1 MPKQN
6 KQHHRYGTSEG
17 KKKKRE
23 IQCLNVNQINSSEE
37 RYNTATRKKGMKSAR
52 RRESKKKTKQ
62 DNFLR
67 GSTLTQENNSK
78 DKRDRRC

>member
-1 MPKQN
+1 MVQV
-6 KQHHRYGTSEG
+6 RE
-17 KKKKRE
+17 KKKKERE

-52 RRESKKKTKQ
+52 RRESKKKKKNQ

-67 GSTLTQENNSK
+67 GGTLTQENNSK

>member
-17 KKKKRE
+17 KKKKERE

-52 RRESKKKTKQ
+52 RRESKKKQ
-62 DNFLR
+62 NR
-67 GSTLTQENNSK
+67 IIS
-78 DKRDRRC
+78 

>member
-6 KQHHRYGTSEG
+6 KQHHRYGTSEE
-17 KKKKRE
+17 KKKRGE

-52 RRESKKKTKQ
+52 RRESKKKTT
-62 DNFLR
+62 
-67 GSTLTQENNSK
+67 G
-78 DKRDRRC
+78 

>member
-6 KQHHRYGTSEG
+6 KQHHRYGTSEEKT
-17 KKKKRE
+17 KKKKREE

-52 RRESKKKTKQ
+52 RRESKKKTWIIY
-62 DNFLR
+62 
-67 GSTLTQENNSK
+67 
-78 DKRDRRC
+78 